1 MRKLNTLGLAL
12 LGLVLA
18 AGSFGFA
25 TAADSP
31 APALVRRAFMPSVAG
46 DDSVFVPGQSTAT
59 PTPQPGGCAGPR
71 TDVKVLADALAGF
84 DRAPEAATVNQLLMA
99 ERPAGI
105 TNATARIDPFE
116 ARVVEMT
123 VYLQGYQRTA
133 SGGIELAIAQSP
145 AGEAMLAYF
154 PPTPCLAN
162 TPVETLALI
171 SSARTALQLACG
183 NPPDSGI
190 YKPLGGSA
198 TISGVPF
205 WGRQH
210 TSTTGAPSGVELG
223 PVLTFDFSEATSC
236 DANASKTPYPTATP
250 TPVVQE
256 ILTNVLPQ
264 TTTPGSTVAVT
275 IITVPAVAGKMCGYT
290 ITDAGN
296 DQVAAGN
303 LAATGA
309 DGRVSWQVPLPADIA
324 IGKARVTPQC
334 PGLPTDGSASLYI
347 VP

>member
-1 MRKLNTLGLAL
+1 DEEPVAARFLQFAHRDRGRRRGSRRGHEFAERRRRAHIGLAIGGAGIEEHEAEDERQRQAAEGDHFPKSNAVHRSSVRAGRRYRQSRPVYASFRSGGVLRNSGKTRFPVWRRAPKLAPMRKLNTLGLAL

-31 APALVRRAFMPSVAG
+31 APALVRRAFIPAVAG

-105 TNATARIDPFE
+105 TNATARIDQFE

-190 YKPLGGSA
+190 YKPL
-198 TISGVPF
+198 
-205 WGRQH
+205 
-210 TSTTGAPSGVELG
+210 
-223 PVLTFDFSEATSC
+223 
-236 DANASKTPYPTATP
+236 
-250 TPVVQE
+250 
-256 ILTNVLPQ
+256 
-264 TTTPGSTVAVT
+264 
-275 IITVPAVAGKMCGYT
+275 
-290 ITDAGN
+290 
-296 DQVAAGN
+296 
-303 LAATGA
+303 
-309 DGRVSWQVPLPADIA
+309 
-324 IGKARVTPQC
+324 
-334 PGLPTDGSASLYI
+334 
-347 VP
+347 